1 MDLNQKTNNWVQH
14 NIISA
19 AQRQEILEAEK
30 IKQPPFLFLTLL
42 WTAVLCLCLG
52 IAAIMRAY
60 WYQIPDSVKL
70 TIVGVLIF
78 GGLILSYLA
87 IKKER
92 NKLAETALFFT
103 FLAIGGGI
111 GLVAQIFNL
120 PMEGAKGLLLWAVLS
135 LGIVLISKRKL
146 LAFLWVPLFFGGI
159 VGYMK
164 LELLLLFFE
173 QTPLFATTL
182 LGGILICLIYLSHF
196 FSDRMAQSLY
206 HWSVILYFPVV
217 FLGDMAMHNPFLGFL
232 VSLAFLALL
241 GFFAVI
247 AKRMVLFNVTVFFIV
262 LRLLLLYFQSF
273 SNPIGTGVG
282 FLLTGSALLA
292 GFGLYFYKRRKGF
305 KKSKTLG

>member
-1 MDLNQKTNNWVQH
+1 MNLSQKTNNWVEH

-19 AQRQEILEAEK
+19 SQRQEILEAEK

-70 TIVGVLIF
+70 TIVGVLIV

-87 IKKER
+87 VKKER
-92 NKLAETALFFT
+92 HKLAETALFFT

-111 GLVAQIFNL
+111 GLIAQIFNL
-120 PMEGAKGLLLWAVLS
+120 PMDGATGLLLWAVLS

-146 LAFLWVPLFFGGI
+146 LPFLWVPLFLGGI

-217 FLGDMAMHNPFLGFL
+217 FLGDLAMHNPFFGFL
-232 VSLAFLALL
+232 VSAAFLALL
-241 GFFAVI
+241 GFFAVM
-247 AKRMVLFNVTVFFIV
+247 AKKMILFNVTVFFIV

-273 SNPIGTGVG
+273 SNPIGAGVG
-282 FLLTGSALLA
+282 FSLTGIALLA
-292 GFGLYFYKRRKGF
+292 GIGLFFYMRQNRLKA
-305 KKSKTLG
+305 KKTG